1 MRKASQ
7 KPRINRFSARTW
19 GLVCLAAAVA
29 AATDARAQRQR
40 VATESEDV
48 GVEQKLNA
56 QIPLDLE
63 FTDSTGKRV
72 KLADFFDGTRPVLLT
87 MNYSDC
93 PKLCHLQ
100 LTALVQGMSK
110 MTWDIG
116 DKFQVVTV
124 SIDPSEPPE
133 KARKTKDKYLMMYGR
148 DAGGDGWHF
157 LVGEERNIKQLADAV
172 GFAYKWVE
180 QSQQFSHAAPLM
192 ICTPDGRVARY
203 LASFENYDPQTLKY
217 SLVEAA
223 DGKIGSL
230 TDQFFLYCFHYD
242 PESGSYSWAAF
253 RVMQIGAVL
262 TLVVV
267 GGVLALF
274 WRREVHKKRKQ
285 DAGDDSGSPR
295 TDDAADAPRSEDPA

>member
-1 MRKASQ
+1 LAL
-7 KPRINRFSARTW
+7 A
-19 GLVCLAAAVA
+19 CLAAAGFA
-29 AATDARAQRQR
+29 ASHARAQQQR

-63 FTDSTGKRV
+63 FTDSDGNPV

-93 PKLCHLQ
+93 PRLCHIQ

-110 MTWDIG
+110 MKWNLG
-116 DKFQVVTV
+116 ENFQVVTV

-133 KARKTKDKYLMMYGR
+133 KAHKTKDKYLLMYNREVGR
-148 DAGGDGWHF
+148 DGWHF
-157 LVGEERNIKQLADAV
+157 LVGKEANIKQLADAV

-203 LASFENYDPQTLKY
+203 LASFDNYDPQTLKY

-230 TDQFFLYCFHYD
+230 TDQFFLYCFHYNPD
-242 PESGSYSWAAF
+242 SGSYSWAAF

-274 WRREVHKKRKQ
+274 WRREIHKKRQ
-285 DAGDDSGSPR
+285 SEAGDDPESPGEGE
-295 TDDAADAPRSEDPA
+295 AADSQRSEDPA